1 MIAKLE
7 RTQRNACQSK
17 DKHRTPTNNEKYKNN
32 RMYRIL
38 TRAFV
43 DGVMNVFSSHIEQPP
58 PPPPEYPSILRMNG
72 YYKHL
77 EADNVLI
84 QQS

>member
-1 MIAKLE
+1 MSRLIW
-7 RTQRNACQSK
+7 
-17 DKHRTPTNNEKYKNN
+17 
-32 RMYRIL
+32 YRIL

-43 DGVMNVFSSHIEQPP
+43 DGVMNVFSLHIEH

-84 QQS
+84 QQSLVDLLGRSCLTSLLAGILVCSQDAKTC